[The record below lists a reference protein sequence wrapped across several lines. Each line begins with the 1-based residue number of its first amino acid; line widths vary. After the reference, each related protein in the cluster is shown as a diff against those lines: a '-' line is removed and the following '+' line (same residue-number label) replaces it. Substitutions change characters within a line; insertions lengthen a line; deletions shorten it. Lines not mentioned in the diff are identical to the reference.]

1 LPEQVAE
8 VAVSKDGEVA
18 VKRVTCALDCG
29 IGINP
34 NSIEAQAQ
42 SAIVYGLTAALYG
55 EITLKGGRVK
65 QSNFDSYRACA

>member
-1 LPEQVAE
+1 VQNVFGSYMAQGAE

-42 SAIVYGLTAALYG
+42 RSDRRPLWRDHAERRPG
-55 EITLKGGRVK
+55 ETEQFR
-65 QSNFDSYRACA
+65 